1 MMNNLMNSKVGA
13 VLAVGLVGGLG
24 LYFASKKV
32 SSVVGE
38 VAEGLNPNSKDNII
52 NRGVSAIG
60 QTITGKANWSLGG
73 AIYDMVNGSPSEQ
86 VERIQED
93 LFIKSIGG

>member
-13 VLAVGLVGGLG
+13 VLAVGLVGGIG

-60 QTITGKANWSLGG
+60 QTITGKPYWSLGG
-73 AIYDMVNGSPSEQ
+73 AIYDATHGS
-86 VERIQED
+86 VEDQAKRIDED

>member
-1 MMNNLMNSKVGA
+1 MNNLMNSKVGA

-24 LYFASKKV
+24 LYFLGRKASET
-32 SSVVGE
+32 VGDVLE
-38 VAEGLNPNSKDNII
+38 AVNPNSQENLI

-60 QTITGKANWSLGG
+60 QTITGKPYWSLGG
-73 AIYDMVNGSPSEQ
+73 AIYDATHGS
-86 VERIQED
+86 VEYQAKRIDED